1 MTIISIHQ
9 PVYLPWL
16 GFFDKINHSD
26 KFVFLD
32 DVQYAKNGF
41 QNRNKIRTS
50 EGEMWLTVPTKAKS
64 NTLLRD
70 VKIDESINWIKK
82 HTNSILLNYSRANYF
97 EVNWGGI
104 EKIFEKKYEYLIDVN
119 IELIKF
125 LMNELDIKTE
135 TIFSSELEISE
146 KGSNRI
152 LNICKILKA
161 DEYISGINGKNYLNI
176 DDFKQNHINVTF
188 QNYEHPLYHQVF
200 EPFIPKMGAIDLLFN
215 EGDNAEKII
224 KMSNNLMDDK

>member
-1 MTIISIHQ
+1 MEPLSYFFLWLDGKICNLSL
-9 PVYLPWL
+9 YLATVLLAILIPCSL
-16 GFFDKINHSD
+16 S
-26 KFVFLD
+26 
-32 DVQYAKNGF
+32 
-41 QNRNKIRTS
+41 NK
-50 EGEMWLTVPTKAKS
+50 
-64 NTLLRD
+64 
-70 VKIDESINWIKK
+70 
-82 HTNSILLNYSRANYF
+82 
-97 EVNWGGI
+97 
-104 EKIFEKKYEYLIDVN
+104 
-119 IELIKF
+119 
-125 LMNELDIKTE
+125 

>member
-82 HTNSILLNYSRANYF
+82 HTNSILLNY
-97 EVNWGGI
+97 
-104 EKIFEKKYEYLIDVN
+104 
-119 IELIKF
+119 
-125 LMNELDIKTE
+125 
-135 TIFSSELEISE
+135 
-146 KGSNRI
+146 
-152 LNICKILKA
+152 
-161 DEYISGINGKNYLNI
+161 
-176 DDFKQNHINVTF
+176 
-188 QNYEHPLYHQVF
+188 
-200 EPFIPKMGAIDLLFN
+200 
-215 EGDNAEKII
+215 
-224 KMSNNLMDDK
+224 